1 MKRYRHERRVP
12 SRRAGDAA
20 GVEDVIG
27 EVRIAL
33 GLFRTL
39 TRRHVTG
46 PEPLAPLAVS
56 SCAAEHFAVLACM
69 HARRRTSQTFA
80 CYVAQAIAHEAAV
93 LGADGPLR
101 PRLFRLL
108 CARAAQGR
116 TNQTRAIRSPR
127 RS

>member
-1 MKRYRHERRVP
+1 MKRYRHERRGP
-12 SRRAGDAA
+12 ARDAV
-20 GVEDVIG
+20 GVEGVIG
-27 EVRIAL
+27 EVRVAL

-46 PEPLAPLAVS
+46 TAPLAPLAVS

-69 HARRRTSQTFA
+69 HARRRTSQAFA
-80 CYVAQAIAHEAAV
+80 DYVAQAIAHEAAV

-101 PRLFRLL
+101 PVLFRLL
-108 CARAAQGR
+108 DARAAQGR
-116 TNQTRAIRSPR
+116 TNQTLAIRSSR